1 MAAIPHNHGPDQLKG
16 LWHQGS
22 MGDYNRQG
30 CKDIMGLGGLSW
42 DPGIAHT
49 LSMKEILRVP
59 KVGL

>member
-1 MAAIPHNHGPDQLKG
+1 
-16 LWHQGS
+16 

-30 CKDIMGLGGLSW
+30 CKDIMGLGRLSW

-49 LSMKEILRVP
+49 VSMKEILRVP